1 MKHTGQESLMDDIA
15 RPEIQP
21 DHAIYPGLFHRG
33 KSERRAF
40 VQPEHRHQPWK
51 NRAAL
56 RLALFKQIREF
67 SDRAAGGQTG
77 PPAQRVAAA
86 SSTAEQ
92 AAGETVFPAE
102 GAAGG
107 DIGIPEPSAP
117 IQAEHQPF
125 LGSQDPHRTAID
137 LAGQASP

>member
-1 MKHTGQESLMDDIA
+1 MDDIA

-67 SDRAAGGQTG
+67 SDRAARRADRPASAARGRGIVHGRTGGRG
-77 PPAQRVAAA
+77 NGVSGRRR
-86 SSTAEQ
+86 
-92 AAGETVFPAE
+92 G
-102 GAAGG
+102 
-107 DIGIPEPSAP
+107 
-117 IQAEHQPF
+117 
-125 LGSQDPHRTAID
+125 RR
-137 LAGQASP
+137 